1 MPYNDHKHQIGIWTS
16 YPIVWIP
23 VSLSSHSDLKLVLQT
38 VPTGNCNYFSPD
50 PTENIY

>member
-1 MPYNDHKHQIGIWTS
+1 MTYNEHKHQIGIGTS
-16 YPIVWIP
+16 SPIVRRP